1 MVNPTA
7 LRDRIGGGKPPE
19 GESMKRFHAL
29 AAATAAGLV
38 VAAGATAVT
47 LPRVN
52 AVVGP
57 DTTIKVTKAGKK
69 VTSLKAGRYTFVV
82 ADKSNAHNFHLT
94 GPGVNKLTTV
104 AGVGTKTWTLT
115 LKAGTYKFVCD
126 PHKTFMKGSF
136 KVS

>member
-1 MVNPTA
+1 
-7 LRDRIGGGKPPE
+7 
-19 GESMKRFHAL
+19 MKRFHAL